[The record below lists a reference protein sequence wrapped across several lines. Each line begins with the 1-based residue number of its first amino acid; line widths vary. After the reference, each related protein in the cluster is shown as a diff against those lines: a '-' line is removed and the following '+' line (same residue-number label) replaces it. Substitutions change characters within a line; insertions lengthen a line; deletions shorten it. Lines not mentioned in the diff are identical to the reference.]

1 MTHVIH
7 REPLTRLPI
16 ALRAEGVYIVDQ
28 SGKRYLDACG
38 GAAVSCLGHSHP
50 QLIDAIKR
58 QAETLAY
65 AHTSFFSNDPMERL
79 AEKLAQRSPANL
91 NHVQFV
97 CGGSEGVEA
106 ALKMARQ
113 YHVEKG
119 EAKRI
124 NIIARRRSF
133 HGSTFAALAVGE
145 SVWRKAPFMPMLR
158 NAEQIAPCYEYRNKN
173 EEESSYAYGQ
183 RVANE
188 LESAIE
194 KLGPETVAAF
204 IAEPVVG
211 ATLGAVTPVE
221 GYFKRIREICDR
233 YGVLLIFD
241 EVMCGM
247 GRTGTLFACEQEG
260 VTPDILV
267 IAKGL
272 AAGYQPIGA
281 VLAREEIY
289 QAFLEGSGKF
299 LHGHTFMGHPI
310 ACAAGN
316 AVLEVIEQENLL
328 QNVRE
333 RGRQLKLVLR
343 QRLCDHPFVGDIR
356 GRGLFVGLEIVQDRK
371 TKQPFDPSLN
381 QAVKIKK
388 AAMELGLMC
397 YPGGGTADG
406 YQGDHVLL
414 APPYITTAAEIDL
427 IAERVCDAIDIAL
440 ETEATPR
447 RLTNVAR

>member
-7 REPLTRLPI
+7 REPLAPLPI
-16 ALRAEGVYIVDQ
+16 AIRGDGIYIFDQ

-38 GAAVSCLGHSHP
+38 GAAVSCLGHGHP
-50 QLIDAIKR
+50 KIIDTIKR
-58 QAETLAY
+58 QVETLAY

-79 AEKLAQRSPANL
+79 AENLAQHSPGDL

-97 CGGSEGVEA
+97 CGGSEGIEA

-113 YHVEKG
+113 YQVEKG
-119 EAKRI
+119 ETNRI
-124 NIIARRRSF
+124 NVIARRRSF
-133 HGSTFAALAVGE
+133 HGSTFATLAVGE

-158 NAEQIAPCYEYRNKN
+158 NAEQIAPCYEYRNRR
-173 EEESSYAYGQ
+173 EEENSHAYGQ

-211 ATLGAVTPVE
+211 ATLGAVAPVE

-247 GRTGTLFACEQEG
+247 GRTGTLFACEQEE

-267 IAKGL
+267 LAKGL

-299 LHGHTFMGHPI
+299 VHGHTFMGHAI
-310 ACAAGN
+310 ACAAGC
-316 AVLEVIEQENLL
+316 AVLEVIEQDRLL
-328 QNVRE
+328 QNVNE
-333 RGRQLKLVLR
+333 RGEQLKIALH

-356 GRGLFVGLEIVQDRK
+356 GRGLFIGLEIVQDRK
-371 TKQPFDPSLN
+371 TKQPFDPSLK
-381 QAVKIKK
+381 QAANIQK

-414 APPYITTAAEIDL
+414 APPYIVTAEEIDL
-427 IAERVCDAIDIAL
+427 IAERICDALDVAL
-440 ETEATPR
+440 DTQVTLQR
-447 RLTNVAR
+447 RTNVAR